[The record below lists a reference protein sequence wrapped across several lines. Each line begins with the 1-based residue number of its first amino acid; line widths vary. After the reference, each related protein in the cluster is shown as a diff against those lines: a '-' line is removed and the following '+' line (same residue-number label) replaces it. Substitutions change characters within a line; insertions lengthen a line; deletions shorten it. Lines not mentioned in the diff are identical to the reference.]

1 MLLGGKHWAREG
13 DERSAGRGGQLRRP
27 SYRYRY
33 RYRYRT
39 VATCR
44 RPLRQDET
52 LVGPGGRVFAGGQVG
67 LLWCGRRRRGGLEGE
82 DLSESGS
89 RRCVCQRPRS
99 CCTEP
104 ARGES
109 GESGERRRR
118 GRSLYL
124 SHRGIVL
131 YVLYVL
137 YTTQQKG
144 RARAGTVALEG
155 NGQTYGLPQVV
166 MDYCA
171 GWVPRLSL
179 GGVVVGAEP
188 DRDGYDRRG
197 GPELTE
203 ERPEQVGPCD
213 GRARWTGW

>member
-1 MLLGGKHWAREG
+1 M
-13 DERSAGRGGQLRRP
+13 
-27 SYRYRY
+27 Y
-33 RYRYRT
+33 
-39 VATCR
+39 
-44 RPLRQDET
+44 
-52 LVGPGGRVFAGGQVG
+52 
-67 LLWCGRRRRGGLEGE
+67 
-82 DLSESGS
+82 
-89 RRCVCQRPRS
+89 
-99 CCTEP
+99 
-104 ARGES
+104 
-109 GESGERRRR
+109 
-118 GRSLYL
+118 
-124 SHRGIVL
+124 
-131 YVLYVL
+131 
-137 YTTQQKG
+137 YTQHTRKG
-144 RARAGTVALEG
+144 RARAGTVAWEG